1 MSQNVDKKNL
11 YRLEGRVPLKD
22 AIPLGMQHILAM
34 YAGNLAPL
42 LVVAGVMGMNHE
54 VLIPL
59 LQNAMFVSAFVTI
72 VQLYRIWKI
81 GSGLP
86 TVMGTSAGF
95 IPVGIAV
102 GTTYGYG
109 AVMGAT
115 LLGGIVEFMLGFVIK
130 PLRKMLPHVV
140 TGTVVTTL
148 GISLIG
154 VGIQFVAGGVG
165 QQSNPEFGSFQNL
178 GIGLFVFIVII
189 VLRQLKN
196 EFISVSSILFGIII
210 GYIVA
215 IFMGMVKFD
224 AVASAGWLALPKP
237 IFMMKEFSYEFRWD
251 AIIQFLLVYLATTV
265 ETIGDN
271 TGIAVG
277 GLGRDITDDEL
288 QGAVF
293 ADGFGSSFAS
303 LFGCLPNTS
312 FSQNVGI
319 IGMTKVVNRFTLLTG
334 AVFLMLCSFIP
345 KLGALVSTIPNAV
358 LGGAVLLMF
367 AMITMSGLNLLYQ
380 DGSITERDMIIV
392 AASLGVGFGL
402 SNVPEVMRYLPIW
415 FQNMFKQAI
424 VGAFVTATI
433 LNLVLPHRPN
443 IDPNIIDFED

>member
-1 MSQNVDKKNL
+1 MSHNVDKKNL
-11 YRLEGRVPLKD
+11 YQLEGRVPLQD

-42 LVVAGVMGMNHE
+42 LVVVGVINGNTDAGLP
-54 VLIPL
+54 LISL
-59 LQNAMFVSAFVTI
+59 LQNAMFVSAFVTL
-72 VQLYRIWKI
+72 VQLYRIWKV

-102 GTTYGYG
+102 GLSSGYG

-115 LLGGIVEFMLGFVIK
+115 LVGGLVEFALGFIIK
-130 PLRKMLPHVV
+130 PLRKLLPHVV

-165 QQSNPEFGSFQNL
+165 QQANPEFGSFMNL

-189 VLRQLKN
+189 ALRQVKN
-196 EFISVSSILFGIII
+196 EFISVSSILIGIII

-215 IFMGMVKFD
+215 IAIGMVSFEP
-224 AVASAGWLALPKP
+224 VANAGWFALPKP
-237 IFMMKEFSYEFRWD
+237 IFMMKEFHYQFEWS
-251 AIIQFLLVYLATTV
+251 AIVQFLLVYLATTV

-303 LFGCLPNTS
+303 LFGVMPNTS

-319 IGMTKVVNRFTLLTG
+319 IGMTKVVNRFTIMTG

-345 KLGALVSTIPNAV
+345 KLGALVSTIPNPV

-380 DGSITERDMIIV
+380 DGKISERDMIIV
-392 AASLGVGFGL
+392 AASLGVAFGL
-402 SNVPEVMRYLPIW
+402 SNVPEVMRYLPEW

-433 LNLVLPHRPN
+433 LNLVLPKAP
-443 IDPNIIDFED
+443 EKEAE

>member
-1 MSQNVDKKNL
+1 MSQNIDKKNL

-42 LVVAGVMGMNHE
+42 LVVAGVMGMNQE

-115 LLGGIVEFMLGFVIK
+115 LLGGIVEFMLGFIIK

-189 VLRQLKN
+189 VLRQIKN

-210 GYIVA
+210 GYIVS
-215 IFMGMVKFD
+215 IFMGMVNFD
-224 AVASAGWLALPKP
+224 AVANAGWLALPKP

-303 LFGCLPNTS
+303 LFGVLPNTS

-334 AVFLMLCSFIP
+334 AIFLMLCSFIP
-345 KLGALVSTIPNAV
+345 KLGALVSTIPNSV

-433 LNLVLPHRPN
+433 LNLVLPNRPN
-443 IDPNIIDFED
+443 IDPNVIDFEE

>member
-1 MSQNVDKKNL
+1 MSQSSNVSKSNL
-11 YRLEGRVPLKD
+11 YQLEGRVPLKD

-42 LVVAGVMGMNHE
+42 LVVAGVIGMGHDF
-54 VLIPL
+54 LIPL

-72 VQLYRIWKI
+72 VQLYKIWKI

-86 TVMGTSAGF
+86 TVMGTSAAF
-95 IPVGIAV
+95 IPVGIGV
-102 GTTYGYG
+102 GLTYGYG

-115 LLGGIVEFMLGFVIK
+115 LIGGFVEFALGFIIK
-130 PLRKMLPHVV
+130 PLRKILPHVV

-154 VGIQFVAGGVG
+154 IGIQFVAGGVG
-165 QQSNPEFGSFQNL
+165 MQEQEWFGSLQNL
-178 GIGLFVFIVII
+178 GMGLFVFVVII
-189 VLRQLKN
+189 VLRQFKN
-196 EFISVSSILFGIII
+196 EFISVSSILIGIII

-215 IFMGMVKFD
+215 IAIGMVDFSP
-224 AVASAGWLALPKP
+224 VANAAWFAIPKP
-237 IFMMKEFSYEFRWD
+237 IFMMEGLHFDFKWD

-303 LFGCLPNTS
+303 LFGVMPNTS

-334 AVFLMLCSFIP
+334 AIFLMLCSFIP
-345 KLGALVSTIPNAV
+345 KLGALVSTIPNPV

-367 AMITMSGLNLLYQ
+367 AMITMSGLNLLYS
-380 DGSITERDMIIV
+380 DGKITDRDMIIV
-392 AASLGVGFGL
+392 AASLGVAFGL
-402 SNVPEVMRYLPIW
+402 SNVPEVMRNLPAW
-415 FQNMFKQAI
+415 FQGMFQQAI
-424 VGAFVTATI
+424 VGAFVTATL
-433 LNLVLPHRPN
+433 LNLVLPYR
-443 IDPNIIDFED
+443 EDLGK

>member
-42 LVVAGVMGMNHE
+42 LVVVGVINGNTDANLP
-54 VLIPL
+54 LISL
-59 LQNAMFVSAFVTI
+59 LQNAMFVSAFVTL

-86 TVMGTSAGF
+86 TVMGTSSGF

-102 GTTYGYG
+102 GMSYGYG

-115 LLGGIVEFMLGFVIK
+115 LIGGIVEFALGFIIK
-130 PLRKMLPHVV
+130 P
-140 TGTVVTTL
+140 
-148 GISLIG
+148 
-154 VGIQFVAGGVG
+154 A
-165 QQSNPEFGSFQNL
+165 NPEFGSFTNL

-189 VLRQLKN
+189 ALRQFKN

-215 IFMGMVKFD
+215 IFIGMVDF
-224 AVASAGWLALPKP
+224 APVANAGWFALPKP
-237 IFMMKEFSYEFRWD
+237 IFMIEEFNFEFRWE

-303 LFGCLPNTS
+303 LFGVMPNTS

-319 IGMTKVVNRFTLLTG
+319 IGMTKVVNRFTLMTG

-345 KLGALVSTIPNAV
+345 KLGALVATIPNPV

-380 DGSITERDMIIV
+380 DGKITDRDMIIV
-392 AASLGVGFGL
+392 AASLGVAFGL
-402 SNVPEVMRYLPIW
+402 SNVPEVMRYLPEW

-433 LNLVLPHRPN
+433 LNLILPKNLAEEVIHEQ
-443 IDPNIIDFED
+443 IDEEIAKESN